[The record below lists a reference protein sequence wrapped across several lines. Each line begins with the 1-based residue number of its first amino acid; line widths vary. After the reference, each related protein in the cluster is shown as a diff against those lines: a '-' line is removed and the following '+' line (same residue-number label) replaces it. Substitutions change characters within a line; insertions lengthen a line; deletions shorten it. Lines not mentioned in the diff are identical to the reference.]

1 MMSSNFIIKIGII
14 EKRLETIDHKLDE
27 LILLTRENE
36 KKCDKMSSHIDFIN
50 SIYEKLKAP
59 IEFIS
64 DKFKLISNE

>member
-1 MMSSNFIIKIGII
+1 MGSNFIIKMGIMDKKLDKI
-14 EKRLETIDHKLDE
+14 EHKLDE

-36 KKCDKMSSHIDFIN
+36 KKCEKMSSHIDFIN

-59 IEFIS
+59 IEYIS

>member
-50 SIYEKLKAP
+50 SIYEKLKTP

>member
-1 MMSSNFIIKIGII
+1 MSSNFIIKIGII
-14 EKRLETIDHKLDE
+14 EKKLETIDHKLDE

>member
-14 EKRLETIDHKLDE
+14 EKRLEKIDHKLDE

-36 KKCDKMSSHIDFIN
+36 KKCDKMTSHIDFIN

-59 IEFIS
+59 IEFIC

>member
-1 MMSSNFIIKIGII
+1 MSSNLIIKIGII

-27 LILLTRENE
+27 LILLTKENE

-59 IEFIS
+59 IEYIS
-64 DKFKLISNE
+64 DKFKLISNN

>member
-1 MMSSNFIIKIGII
+1 MSSNFIIKIGII
-14 EKRLETIDHKLDE
+14 EKKLETIDHKLDE

-36 KKCDKMSSHIDFIN
+36 KKCDKMTSHIDFIN

>member
-50 SIYEKLKAP
+50 SIYEKLRAP

>member
-1 MMSSNFIIKIGII
+1 MSTNFIIKIGII

>member
-1 MMSSNFIIKIGII
+1 MHQSRLQILIIFI
-14 EKRLETIDHKLDE
+14 
-27 LILLTRENE
+27 LIFLQQSLVASEWGKPKENE

-50 SIYEKLKAP
+50 SIYEKLRAP

>member
-1 MMSSNFIIKIGII
+1 MSSNFIIKIGII
-14 EKRLETIDHKLDE
+14 EKKLERIDHKLDE
-27 LILLTRENE
+27 LILLTRNNE
-36 KKCDKMSSHIDFIN
+36 KKCNKMTSHIDFIN

>member
-1 MMSSNFIIKIGII
+1 MISNNTIIKLMQL
-14 EKRLETIDHKLDE
+14 EKKINNIDHKLDE
-27 LILLTRENE
+27 LILLTKENE

-50 SIYEKLKAP
+50 SIYEKLRAP

>member
-1 MMSSNFIIKIGII
+1 MSSNIIIKIGII
-14 EKRLETIDHKLDE
+14 EKRLETINHKLDE
-27 LILLTRENE
+27 LILLTKENE

-59 IEFIS
+59 IDYIS

>member
-1 MMSSNFIIKIGII
+1 MSSNLIIKIGTI

-27 LILLTRENE
+27 LILLTKENE

-59 IEFIS
+59 IEYIS

>member
-1 MMSSNFIIKIGII
+1 MSSNFIIKIGII

-36 KKCDKMSSHIDFIN
+36 KKCDKMTLHIDFIN

>member
-1 MMSSNFIIKIGII
+1 MDKKLDKI
-14 EKRLETIDHKLDE
+14 EHKLDE

-36 KKCDKMSSHIDFIN
+36 KKCDKMTSHIDFIN
-50 SIYEKLKAP
+50 NIYEKLKAP

>member
-1 MMSSNFIIKIGII
+1 MSSNFIIKFGII

>member
-1 MMSSNFIIKIGII
+1 MGSNFIIKMGIMDKKLDKI
-14 EKRLETIDHKLDE
+14 EHKLDE

-36 KKCDKMSSHIDFIN
+36 KKCEKMSSHIDFIN

-59 IEFIS
+59 IEFLS

>member
-1 MMSSNFIIKIGII
+1 MGSNFIIKIGIMDKKLDKI
-14 EKRLETIDHKLDE
+14 EHKLDE

-36 KKCDKMSSHIDFIN
+36 KKCDKMTSHIDFIN
-50 SIYEKLKAP
+50 NIYEKLKAP

>member
-1 MMSSNFIIKIGII
+1 MSSNLIIKIGTI

-27 LILLTRENE
+27 LILLTQENE
-36 KKCDKMSSHIDFIN
+36 KKCDKMTLHIDFIN

>member
-1 MMSSNFIIKIGII
+1 MSSNFIIKIGII
-14 EKRLETIDHKLDE
+14 EKKLETIDHKLDE

-36 KKCDKMSSHIDFIN
+36 KKCDKMTSHIDFIN
-50 SIYEKLKAP
+50 SIYEKLKGP

>member
-1 MMSSNFIIKIGII
+1 MSSNLIIKIGTI

-27 LILLTRENE
+27 LILLTKENE

-59 IEFIS
+59 IEYIS
-64 DKFKLISNE
+64 DKFKFISNE

>member
-1 MMSSNFIIKIGII
+1 MSSNFIIKIGII

-27 LILLTRENE
+27 LILLTKENE

>member
-1 MMSSNFIIKIGII
+1 MSSNLIIKIGII

-59 IEFIS
+59 IEYIS
-64 DKFKLISNE
+64 DKFKLISNK

>member
-1 MMSSNFIIKIGII
+1 MSSNFIIKIGII

>member
-1 MMSSNFIIKIGII
+1 MSSNFIIKIGII
-14 EKRLETIDHKLDE
+14 EKKLETIDHKLDE

-59 IEFIS
+59 IDFIS

>member
-50 SIYEKLKAP
+50 SIYEKLRAP
-59 IEFIS
+59 IEYIS